1 MKRKLINILVFSL
14 ILLIPLM
21 GTGCQADDLTKV
33 SLSEVA
39 HTIFYA
45 PQYVAISQGFFEE
58 EGLDIEL
65 TCAQGADKVTTAVL
79 SGDADIGF
87 CGPEATIYVYNEGK
101 DDYIVTF
108 AQLTKRDGSFLLARE
123 KSPNFTFEEV
133 KGKTIIGG
141 RQGGMPEMT
150 LEWVLKQKGIKPDID
165 VFIDTSIQFAA
176 MSGAF
181 IGGTGDYVSLFEPTA
196 LALEQEGVGYVV
208 ASIGEE
214 SGEVPY
220 TCYNAKK
227 SFIEKNPEI
236 VQKFTNAIYKGQI
249 WVDTHSP
256 SEIAEAIVEFFPDTS
271 IEDLTAVADRYK
283 KYDAWKQVP
292 TLSKESFELLQ
303 DIIEEAGVL
312 DKRVPYEALVNTE
325 FAEKAIKTVK

>member
-150 LEWVLKQKGIKPDID
+150 L
-165 VFIDTSIQFAA
+165 
-176 MSGAF
+176 
-181 IGGTGDYVSLFEPTA
+181 
-196 LALEQEGVGYVV
+196 
-208 ASIGEE
+208 
-214 SGEVPY
+214 
-220 TCYNAKK
+220 
-227 SFIEKNPEI
+227 
-236 VQKFTNAIYKGQI
+236 
-249 WVDTHSP
+249 
-256 SEIAEAIVEFFPDTS
+256 
-271 IEDLTAVADRYK
+271 
-283 KYDAWKQVP
+283 
-292 TLSKESFELLQ
+292 
-303 DIIEEAGVL
+303 
-312 DKRVPYEALVNTE
+312 
-325 FAEKAIKTVK
+325 

>member
-1 MKRKLINILVFSL
+1 
-14 ILLIPLM
+14 
-21 GTGCQADDLTKV
+21 
-33 SLSEVA
+33 
-39 HTIFYA
+39 
-45 PQYVAISQGFFEE
+45 
-58 EGLDIEL
+58 
-65 TCAQGADKVTTAVL
+65 
-79 SGDADIGF
+79 
-87 CGPEATIYVYNEGK
+87 
-101 DDYIVTF
+101 
-108 AQLTKRDGSFLLARE
+108 
-123 KSPNFTFEEV
+123 
-133 KGKTIIGG
+133 
-141 RQGGMPEMT
+141 
-150 LEWVLKQKGIKPDID
+150 
-165 VFIDTSIQFAA
+165 

>member
-1 MKRKLINILVFSL
+1 MKRKLINILIFSL

-21 GTGCQADDLTKV
+21 GTGCQADELTKV

-141 RQGGMPEMT
+141 RKGGMPEMT
-150 LEWVLKQKGIKPDID
+150 LEWVLKQKGIKPDVD

-214 SGEVPY
+214 SGELPY

-256 SEIAEAIVEFFPDTS
+256 REIAEAIVEFFPDTS

-303 DIIEEAGVL
+303 DIIQEAGVL